1 MTALPP
7 SQVCLDDELFMGL
20 RLGYG
25 EAFLKVTRQCN
36 NRCRFCC
43 DRTFQDG
50 HVFPRDRAI
59 ATLEEGRRHGLENVV
74 FSGGE
79 PTLHPD
85 ILSLLEAAGELGYRR
100 ISLITNGRY
109 FAYRE
114 ACQRAVRAGMTT
126 AVITLLSDR
135 PELHDYLCGVP
146 GAFAQSTRAVK
157 NLVAMDA
164 SLVSVVITVTRPV
177 VTHLPRIVRFLH
189 GLGVGGAAL
198 HRVAPLPWVAADP
211 TIFFPPDMAQ
221 QPLRQAIE
229 LAHTLGLPLTVK
241 NFPPAFLE
249 GHEHLISESEEF
261 FPEVRDTERRV
272 GLFRS
277 LVVPGE
283 TSLCQDLDC
292 ATCYRQPF
300 CDYLRDLARRWRNSH
315 GDRIRV
321 DPERCGPG
329 GLARV
334 EDSGLPLA
342 LACAPASDGAD
353 LDSLARFARE
363 RGWQDRVTHLELER
377 APDTIPETAFPKLR
391 AVAVR
396 HAQGLDASI
405 ARRPRL
411 THEIRLNQHTQA
423 WVATH
428 LDLLRSRGEGA
439 VLTLDPHER
448 LRGTQVEEI
457 DLRAFFRKHSTAG
470 ITLVGVPPCLAP
482 SANHLP
488 RPRVLEAQVFGAEGV
503 LDPLEACHLFL
514 RDGWLD
520 KRASCAD
527 CPQQDSCEGLPVNTL
542 TAFGYQQLRPPSK
555 G

>member
-7 SQVCLDDELFMGL
+7 SEVCFDDELFMGL

-36 NRCRFCC
+36 NRCLFCC

-50 HVFPRDRAI
+50 HIFPRDRAI

-79 PTLHPD
+79 PTLHPE

-114 ACQRAVRAGMTT
+114 ACRRAVRAGMTT

-135 PELHDYLCGVP
+135 PEIHDHLCGVP
-146 GAFAQSTRAVK
+146 GAFAQSLRAVR
-157 NLVAMDA
+157 NLVAMDP

-177 VTHLPRIVRFLH
+177 VAHLPRIVRFLH

-211 TIFFPPDMAQ
+211 AVFFPPEIAR
-221 QPLRQAIE
+221 QPLRHAID
-229 LAHTLGLPLTVK
+229 LAQTLGLPLTIK

-249 GHEHLISESEEF
+249 GHEHLITESEEF

-277 LVVPGE
+277 LVVPGQAAI
-283 TSLCQDLDC
+283 CQDLDC
-292 ATCYRQPF
+292 ATCYRRPF
-300 CDYLRDLARRWRNSH
+300 CDYLRALARRWQTGD
-315 GDRIRV
+315 GDRILV
-321 DPERCGPG
+321 DPQRCGPG
-329 GLARV
+329 ALARV
-334 EDSGLPLA
+334 KDSDLPLA
-342 LACAPASDGAD
+342 LAGAD
-353 LDSLARFARE
+353 IDALARFARE
-363 RGWQDRVTHLELER
+363 RGWRDRVTHLDLEH
-377 APDTIPETAFPKLR
+377 PPGTSLETTFPLLR
-391 AVAVR
+391 ALAVR
-396 HAQGLDASI
+396 HVERLDASL
-405 ARRPRL
+405 AMNPL
-411 THEIRLNQHTQA
+411 VTHEIRLNQHTHA

-428 LDLLRSRGEGA
+428 LDLLKKRGDGA

-448 LRGTQVEEI
+448 LRGAQAEEI
-457 DLRAFFRKHSTAG
+457 DLRAFFRGLSAAG
-470 ITLVGVPPCLAP
+470 LTLVGLPPCLAP
-482 SANHLP
+482 EAKHLP
-488 RPRVLEAQVFGAEGV
+488 RPRVLEARVFDTEGAI
-503 LDPLEACHLFL
+503 DPLEVCHVFL

-520 KRASCAD
+520 KRAGCAR
-527 CPQQDSCEGLPVNTL
+527 CPQKNACDGLPVNTL
-542 TAFGYQQLRPPSK
+542 IAFGYRQLRPPPT